1 MAGEH
6 VRAVSQWVKDPIV
19 TLLVVG
25 TALGSRKR
33 KLKVQGSAT
42 VFATFLK
49 VICFLPTPNLNLSEI
64 LYLKGY
70 YVSNTQ
76 PNT

>member
-25 TALGSRKR
+25 TGF
-33 KLKVQGSAT
+33 G
-42 VFATFLK
+42 F
-49 VICFLPTPNLNLSEI
+49 
-64 LYLKGY
+64 
-70 YVSNTQ
+70 
-76 PNT
+76 